1 MRRLAFV
8 ICLSMGAVWG
18 VRDARSA
25 GDQYHVYKLGNGECE
40 IDTRSHEQMKS
51 QRSTDDCKGH
61 FDSRTDA
68 EKRRKEL
75 VSRGA
80 CKCPSGQNC

>member
-1 MRRLAFV
+1 MNALRIAAA
-8 ICLSMGAVWG
+8 SAVLFATAAW
-18 VRDARSA
+18 AN
-25 GDQYHVYKLGNGECE
+25 DQYHVYKTGNGECE

-61 FDSRTDA
+61 FSNRTDA
-68 EKRRKEL
+68 EKLRKEK
-75 VSRGA
+75 VSGGA